1 MALLSTKQTF
11 PRAIKHPTWQQHCH
25 TVNVDKK
32 RIKIYEIKYFPT
44 STDPFS
50 QMWLNQMMCVA
61 IQNVAEKGE
70 YSRDCVGEKNCFQKI
85 EEPFV
90 SRGAPVFLQNIGRK
104 TAFRKFS
111 DLLFPEGNHPLLVAN
126 EDGPHLLKLLND
138 DILFT
143 NGAGNQYVGVVG
155 ALGGSYLLI
164 SGP

>member
-44 STDPFS
+44 STDLFS

-61 IQNVAEKGE
+61 IQNIAEKGK
-70 YSRDCVGEKNCFQKI
+70 YSRLSSNILEIKI
-85 EEPFV
+85 
-90 SRGAPVFLQNIGRK
+90 S
-104 TAFRKFS
+104 FRKFS
-111 DLLFPEGNHPLLVAN
+111 NLLFPEGHHPLLVAD
-126 EDGPHLLKLLND
+126 EDGPHLLKLLED

-143 NGAGNQYVGVVG
+143 SGAGNQYVGVVG

>member
-1 MALLSTKQTF
+1 MVESDDVCGDSKCC
-11 PRAIKHPTWQQHCH
+11 R
-25 TVNVDKK
+25 K
-32 RIKIYEIKYFPT
+32 RRIFTRLYWRE
-44 STDPFS
+44 
-50 QMWLNQMMCVA
+50 
-61 IQNVAEKGE
+61 
-70 YSRDCVGEKNCFQKI
+70 NCFQKI

-111 DLLFPEGNHPLLVAN
+111 DLLFPEGNHPLLVAD
-126 EDGPHLLKLLND
+126 EDGPHLLKLLEGG
-138 DILFT
+138 ILFT